1 MPEPVNETTPCPR
14 VFVKR
19 SCSTQTVKP
28 VSSSFFI
35 ARNRWREKE
44 RALKLKNERLDKPVD
59 SYKEELRGLKEECHV
74 SSFLKV
80 VSDAEEGDVKAAF
93 LFDQFK
99 NWSKKKK
106 TPGCAELTLRHC
118 IIFRNPSAK
127 AYEHFRS
134 EELLRLPCR
143 NTLQKYIGSIS

>member
-1 MPEPVNETTPCPR
+1 MHRIRGSLLINLRKGEIATTNLTTQRVFACLNQSTKQR
-14 VFVKR
+14 RALVFVKR

-106 TPGCAELTLRHC
+106 NAGLR
-118 IIFRNPSAK
+118 RVNTK
-127 AYEHFRS
+127 ALHH
-134 EELLRLPCR
+134 
-143 NTLQKYIGSIS
+143 LQEPVS